1 MEHSYDEECFKK
13 WEIDECE
20 AEMEKVVQWIGKRK
34 LHGRVRVAFIEE
46 SYERQGYIYFTS
58 LLYWELPKRTQ
69 EKILNLCI
77 AAGKENYQ
85 ALFEF
90 VTTDAGAQAV
100 CLRHHLSPSTLE
112 RAVRR
117 YYEAFPRKI

>member
-1 MEHSYDEECFKK
+1 MENSYDEECFKK

-58 LLYWELPKRTQ
+58 LLYRELPEGAQR
-69 EKILNLCI
+69 KILNLCLE
-77 AAGKENYQ
+77 AGGEYYQ

-100 CLRHHLSPSTLE
+100 CLRHHLSPSVLE

>member
-1 MEHSYDEECFKK
+1 MFRYKK
-13 WEIDECE
+13 SIP
-20 AEMEKVVQWIGKRK
+20 V
-34 LHGRVRVAFIEE
+34 

-90 VTTDAGAQAV
+90 VTTDAGAAGGLPAAPPLPLYVGTRRAEILRGVPTEDLICRRPGPTPGV
-100 CLRHHLSPSTLE
+100 CVLFLSMTKT
-112 RAVRR
+112 R
-117 YYEAFPRKI
+117 